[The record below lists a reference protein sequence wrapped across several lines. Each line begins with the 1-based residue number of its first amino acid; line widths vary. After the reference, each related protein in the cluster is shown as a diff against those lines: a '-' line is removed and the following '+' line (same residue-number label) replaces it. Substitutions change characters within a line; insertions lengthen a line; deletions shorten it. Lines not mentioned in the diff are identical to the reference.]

1 MSNRPII
8 IIGSQ
13 KTLCGALR
21 QAVARIF
28 ENVSVVTDMAEIA
41 DPSQYLVL
49 AFVDE
54 DNLQDISDL
63 SGRTPVIALAQQGV
77 MLESA
82 LFEKEFKSPFRFG
95 AVVDYVGE
103 TFRQQERYKLLSP
116 VSFGSQITLN
126 PREYSLSHQAFDKA
140 VRLTEKETDILL
152 FLSKNLNQ
160 SVQRQ
165 NLLDGVWGYADNV
178 ETHTLETHIYRLR
191 QKLKNQLSLDDFL
204 VTKDDGY
211 ILNF

>member
-28 ENVSVVTDMAEIA
+28 ENVSVVTDMVEID

-103 TFRQQERYKLLSP
+103 TFRQQERYKLCLVYTSP
-116 VSFGSQITLN
+116 SPRDQRGSRM
-126 PREYSLSHQAFDKA
+126 PSSA
-140 VRLTEKETDILL
+140 
-152 FLSKNLNQ
+152 
-160 SVQRQ
+160 
-165 NLLDGVWGYADNV
+165 
-178 ETHTLETHIYRLR
+178 
-191 QKLKNQLSLDDFL
+191 
-204 VTKDDGY
+204 
-211 ILNF
+211 